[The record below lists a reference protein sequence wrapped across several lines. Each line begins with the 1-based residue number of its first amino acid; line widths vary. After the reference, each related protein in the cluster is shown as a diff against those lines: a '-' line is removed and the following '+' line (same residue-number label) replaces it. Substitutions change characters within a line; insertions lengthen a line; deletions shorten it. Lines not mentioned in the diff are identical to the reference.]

1 MYTFEGEEMKT
12 VLIVED
18 DFSARE
24 YLKNA
29 IPWEENG
36 YHVIGE
42 ADNGIKALALLEQEC
57 PDIMITDIQMPRM
70 NGVELISKMKE
81 AGYPTKVVVLSFYD
95 DFEYVRDAMKFGA
108 VDYVLKH
115 QLSEDK
121 ILKTLNEIH
130 EDVSGNSVEEVRKEN
145 QLMKRR
151 LQRNL
156 NAIKRRIFQ
165 KLAVNE
171 ENAIQET
178 GNDLEQFGISSQEI
192 TFLFGNIRLMNDRI
206 GAFLIEEGRYDI
218 ELLEFSVSNIIEEI
232 MQTEGHGIVCVENS
246 LNYKVFFACDGLERE
261 LSTEKKGYNT
271 LNKALEKLDEYLGI
285 QAAAGMSKAQCD
297 LKNTKKAVEQAELAL
312 ENMFYKGYGNVYL
325 CTGTVFSQDSDYIYT
340 EASGFY
346 EMLKHGQE
354 ISKIMERLLEHAR
367 EERLHPQLFRKVED
381 YILAVLLS
389 ILGRLEK
396 NYGEKTDTGYD
407 LHTGSATYSECREK
421 LVNSARWIEEYLDR
435 HQRETYE
442 REEVNSAIR
451 YIRQHYEGNITLE
464 EISRHVNLSRVYFSQ
479 MFKAETGMSF
489 TDYLI
494 HYRIKEAQKL
504 LRNTDLRMYEIASR
518 VGIPDQHYFNRLFKN
533 ITGVTPAK
541 YKEGCI
547 TRKES

>member
-18 DFSARE
+18 DFSVRE

-246 LNYKVFFACDGLERE
+246 LNYKVFFC
-261 LSTEKKGYNT
+261 
-271 LNKALEKLDEYLGI
+271 
-285 QAAAGMSKAQCD
+285 M
-297 LKNTKKAVEQAELAL
+297 
-312 ENMFYKGYGNVYL
+312 
-325 CTGTVFSQDSDYIYT
+325 
-340 EASGFY
+340 
-346 EMLKHGQE
+346 
-354 ISKIMERLLEHAR
+354 
-367 EERLHPQLFRKVED
+367 
-381 YILAVLLS
+381 
-389 ILGRLEK
+389 
-396 NYGEKTDTGYD
+396 
-407 LHTGSATYSECREK
+407 
-421 LVNSARWIEEYLDR
+421 
-435 HQRETYE
+435 
-442 REEVNSAIR
+442 
-451 YIRQHYEGNITLE
+451 
-464 EISRHVNLSRVYFSQ
+464 
-479 MFKAETGMSF
+479 
-489 TDYLI
+489 
-494 HYRIKEAQKL
+494 
-504 LRNTDLRMYEIASR
+504 
-518 VGIPDQHYFNRLFKN
+518 
-533 ITGVTPAK
+533 
-541 YKEGCI
+541 
-547 TRKES
+547 